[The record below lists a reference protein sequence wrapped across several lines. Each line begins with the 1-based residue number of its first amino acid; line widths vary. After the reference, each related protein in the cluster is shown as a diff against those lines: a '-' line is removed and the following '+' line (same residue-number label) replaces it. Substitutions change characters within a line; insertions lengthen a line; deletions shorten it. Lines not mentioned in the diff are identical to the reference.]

1 MPKYENILAFIDVDN
16 CAITD
21 ESYDNIMHQ
30 LSSMGEITTAKIY
43 GVNQKK
49 HRAII
54 DHAQDNGYEVAMP
67 MRIKKRG
74 AKVLDTRIL
83 VDVVT
88 ALHTVPSMDA
98 VAVVCAPSDM
108 VHLYRELKKYDIAVL
123 ALDNGDDATNAL
135 IDEPL
140 DLGVVVELKL
150 PKPKKPAV
158 AKPLVEE
165 VVAEPV
171 VEEVVEPVVE
181 EVVPEPVVEE
191 VVAEPVEQVVSAP
204 VVDEVAEP
212 VVEEAEP
219 QVEEPSPLTETEK
232 LLAEIARL
240 RQENEQISAQEEP
253 QASNTPSTVVDD
265 AENLLNLV
273 NEYRAEQS
281 EEVEPVAEPV
291 VEAVAEEVIETAP
304 AADPSLALD
313 NKDDGDLLKRIQAI
327 REQSHGDDAEL
338 VAKLKSLLLGE

>member
-16 CAITD
+16 CAITE

-54 DHAQDNGYEVAMP
+54 EHASDNGYEVAMP

-88 ALHTVPSMDA
+88 ALHTVPNMDA

-150 PKPKKPAV
+150 PKPKKPVVAKAVEEAV
-158 AKPLVEE
+158 AEPVVEKVVEPVVEE

-171 VEEVVEPVVE
+171 VEEVAEPVAEVVEEPVVE
-181 EVVPEPVVEE
+181 QEPVAEVV
-191 VVAEPVEQVVSAP
+191 
-204 VVDEVAEP
+204 
-212 VVEEAEP
+212 EP

-240 RQENEQISAQEEP
+240 RHENEQISAQEEP

-265 AENLLNLV
+265 AQNLLDLV
-273 NEYRAEQS
+273 NEYRSEQP
-281 EEVEPVAEPV
+281 EEVEPAVEPV